1 MNKNNCKS
9 TEHTDNNDTGV
20 KYINCKIELNY
31 LLINNILFGE
41 KSE

>member
-1 MNKNNCKS
+1 MNKKNCKS

-20 KYINCKIELNY
+20 KYTNMQNRTELFVNS
-31 LLINNILFGE
+31 NILFGE